1 MTVNLNLEK
10 DSKTFSVTAFPKAVS
25 AFFYE
30 DIFPSM
36 TTMTLA
42 SWSYFS
48 WKMSTFNFPR
58 MGNLL

>member
-1 MTVNLNLEK
+1 MSQLKQVNVEKNCYVDMTVNLNLEK

-42 SWSYFS
+42 S
-48 WKMSTFNFPR
+48 
-58 MGNLL
+58 